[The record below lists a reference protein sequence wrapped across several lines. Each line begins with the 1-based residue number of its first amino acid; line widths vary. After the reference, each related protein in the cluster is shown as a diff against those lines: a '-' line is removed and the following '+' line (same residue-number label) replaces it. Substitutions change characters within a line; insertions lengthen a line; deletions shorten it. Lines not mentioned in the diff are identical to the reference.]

1 MSFVPHTTED
11 IRSMLQVIGAKSID
25 ELFQSI
31 PPELR
36 LKKLLNLPAPMS
48 ELEVSNHLKQL
59 ADKNISVGKP
69 VRPRHP
75 GGYTSFLGAGCYN
88 HYIPAVVNHLA
99 GRSEFYTSYTPYQAE
114 ASQGNLTAFFEYQT
128 MICEL
133 TGMEVANASVYDGAT
148 GLAEAVLMSFAITGK
163 IGGSLSGNE
172 LLPSILGCNSP
183 APISIRAGSNSPSKK
198 VIVSTTIHPEY
209 RQVLKTYLNDLGTEI
224 IEVNYTKNGQ
234 TDLTALRK
242 AINSETA
249 CVAIQ
254 NPNFFGVIEECDE
267 ISKLVHD
274 VQALLIA
281 VVNPISLG
289 ILKTP
294 GEYGAD
300 IVVGEGQPLG
310 NEMYFGGPH
319 LGIFASRMAY
329 VRKMPGK
336 LVGQTVD
343 KDGKRGFVL
352 TLSTREQHIRREKAT
367 SNICSNEA
375 LLALRAGIYLSAIG
389 KKGIKTVANICL
401 QNAHYA
407 AEKISEIKG
416 YQLIF
421 NTPFFHEFVVR
432 SPIKPSILN
441 QKLLKEG
448 IIGGLDLEPFYP
460 ELKNTLLFC
469 ATEVNNK
476 PEIDRLTRIIH
487 ASKQ

>member
-1 MSFVPHTTED
+1 MSFVPHTSED
-11 IRSMLQVIGAKSID
+11 IKEMLQVIGAKSID

-31 PPELR
+31 PAELR

-48 ELEVSNHLKQL
+48 EMEVSNHVKQL
-59 ADKNISVGKP
+59 ANKNISVSK
-69 VRPRHP
+69 
-75 GGYTSFLGAGCYN
+75 YASFLGAGCYN

-163 IGGSLSGNE
+163 K
-172 LLPSILGCNSP
+172 
-183 APISIRAGSNSPSKK
+183 R
-198 VIVSTTIHPEY
+198 VVVSSTIHPEY
-209 RQVLKTYLNDLGTEI
+209 RQVLKTYLNDLNAEI
-224 IEVNYTKNGQ
+224 VEVNYNKNGQ
-234 TDLTALRK
+234 TDLAALQK

-254 NPNFFGVIEECDE
+254 NPNFFGNIEECDE
-267 ISKLVHD
+267 ISKLVHNA
-274 VQALLIA
+274 QALLIS

-294 GEYGAD
+294 GEYEAD

-319 LGIFASRMAY
+319 LGIFAARMAY
-329 VRKMPGK
+329 VRKMPGR

-389 KKGIKTVANICL
+389 KQGIKTVANTCL

-407 AEKISEIKG
+407 AQEITKLKG
-416 YQLIF
+416 YQLVF
-421 NTPFFHEFVVR
+421 NTPYFHEFVVR
-432 SPIKPSILN
+432 SPVKPSILN
-441 QKLLKEG
+441 QKLLSEG

-460 ELKNTLLFC
+460 ELTNSLLFC
-469 ATEVNNK
+469 ATEVNTK
-476 PEIDRLTRIIH
+476 PEIDYLIT
-487 ASKQ
+487 ALSKVR

>member
-1 MSFVPHTTED
+1 MSFIPHTQDE
-11 IRSMLQVIGAKSID
+11 IKKMLQVIGAKSID

-36 LKKLLNLPAPMS
+36 LKKLLNLPTPMS
-48 ELEVSNHLKQL
+48 EMEISSHIKQL
-59 ADKNISVGKP
+59 ANKNVSGGK
-69 VRPRHP
+69 
-75 GGYTSFLGAGCYN
+75 YTSFLGAGCYN

-148 GLAEAVLMSFAITGK
+148 SLAEAVLMSFAMTGK
-163 IGGSLSGNE
+163 
-172 LLPSILGCNSP
+172 
-183 APISIRAGSNSPSKK
+183 KK
-198 VIVSTTIHPEY
+198 VIVSSTIHPEY
-209 RQVLKTYLNDLGTEI
+209 RQVLKTYLNDFGAEI
-224 IEVNYTKNGQ
+224 VEINYDKNGQ
-234 TDLTALRK
+234 TDLSALQK
-242 AINSETA
+242 VLNQETA

-254 NPNFFGVIEECDE
+254 NPNFFGIIEECDE
-267 ISKLVHD
+267 ISEMLHKEK
-274 VQALLIA
+274 ALLIA

-289 ILKTP
+289 ILKSP

-319 LGIFASRMAY
+319 LGIFATRMAY
-329 VRKMPGK
+329 VRKMPGR

-375 LLALRAGIYLSAIG
+375 LLALRAAIYLSAIG

-401 QNAHYA
+401 QNAHYTA
-407 AEKISEIKG
+407 RKISEIKG
-416 YQLIF
+416 YQLVF
-421 NTPFFHEFVVR
+421 NTPFFHEFIVR

-441 QKLLKEG
+441 QKLLSEG
-448 IIGGLDLEPFYP
+448 IVGGLDLEQFYP

-469 ATEVNNK
+469 TTEVNTK
-476 PEIDRLTRIIH
+476 SDLDHLITTLKKI
-487 ASKQ
+487 S